1 MIIKSHKKT
10 TKEVSANCFNLT
22 ENIRFL
28 CQIRKYFANVD
39 YWHNWSYNENYLV
52 VPLYS
57 NPFFVV
63 VNFNWDFYKK
73 KDQTAALN
81 DSAVVENINT
91 GWQDIT
97 EQRNHN

>member
-1 MIIKSHKKT
+1 MSNKKSILLMLIIGIIG
-10 TKEVSANCFNLT
+10 L
-22 ENIRFL
+22 
-28 CQIRKYFANVD
+28 
-39 YWHNWSYNENYLV
+39 NENYLV

-57 NPFFVV
+57 NPFAVV

-73 KDQTAALN
+73 NDRTAALN
-81 DSAVVENINT
+81 DSAAVENINT